1 MVARRAAGIG
11 FALAGLAGFVL
22 AAGGYRWDAVVLT
35 GTAAVG
41 IINALWLEGLLLRV
55 LQPAKPRFSRAAVF
69 ILLGRFGLWA
79 LLFGVLYLL
88 RRHVS
93 IWAVVGGL
101 GCFLVALAAAGV
113 SGRPDRAGE
122 E

>member
-1 MVARRAAGIG
+1 MVARRALGMG
-11 FALAGLAGFVL
+11 LGLAGLVSFVL
-22 AAGGYRWDAVVLT
+22 VASGHRWDAVILT
-35 GTAAVG
+35 ATAAVAM
-41 IINALWLEGLLLRV
+41 INALWLERLLLRV

-69 ILLGRFGLWA
+69 IFVGRFGLWA
-79 LLFGVLYLL
+79 LLFGALYLL

-93 IWAVVGGL
+93 IWAVVGGM

-113 SGRPDRAGE
+113 GGRSQRAGE